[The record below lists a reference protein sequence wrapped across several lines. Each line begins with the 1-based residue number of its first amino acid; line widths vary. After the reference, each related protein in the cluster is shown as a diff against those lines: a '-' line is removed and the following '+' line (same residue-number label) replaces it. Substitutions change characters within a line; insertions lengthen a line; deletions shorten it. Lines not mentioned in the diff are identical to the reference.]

1 MRPPRPKASA
11 LRAQVPRASSFWF
24 GRTRPR
30 TGGSPVQRS
39 RTPPLLL
46 RDAPSPAPG
55 RPSPPLRD
63 APFRGTPLFSP
74 SLRGPLNDSGRP
86 HPKRP
91 LPTSR
96 RPSRRSPFS
105 RFGGGSPS
113 PLRDSPLAV
122 VFQLRRLISRRQPP
136 TWESHLSTPAL
147 NLEGT
152 SRIVRKTGQKTRLFV
167 QSGDSGRFP
176 RPSRHVPQ
184 FRHCIS
190 PVHHCIYSGYI

>member
-1 MRPPRPKASA
+1 M
-11 LRAQVPRASSFWF
+11 PRASSFWF

-30 TGGSPVQRS
+30 SGGRPRS
-39 RTPPLLL
+39 AIW
-46 RDAPSPAPG
+46 DAPFSALG

-63 APFRGTPLFSP
+63 APLSCSGTSVSSAPGRPVSRHPPFLALAPGPHSTIWDAPAPFP
-74 SLRGPLNDSGRP
+74 PRDALRGAPPFPASGGLSLPASGFPPRGS
-86 HPKRP
+86 
-91 LPTSR
+91 LPTQEAHLST
-96 RPSRRSPFS
+96 P
-105 RFGGGSPS
+105 
-113 PLRDSPLAV
+113 A
-122 VFQLRRLISRRQPP
+122 P
-136 TWESHLSTPAL
+136 TWESHLLTAAL

>member
-11 LRAQVPRASSFWF
+11 PRAQCLGPQAF
-24 GRTRPR
+24 GSDAPALAPGEAPFSDPGRPLSCF
-30 TGGSPVQRS
+30 G
-39 RTPPLLL
+39 TPPLLL
-46 RDAPSPAPG
+46 RDV
-55 RPSPPLRD
+55 RLLRS
-63 APFRGTPLFSP
+63 GTPRFEAPPFSRP
-74 SLRGPLNDSGRP
+74 RSGAPLNDSGRP

-105 RFGGGSPS
+105 RFGGLSLPASGSPPRGS
-113 PLRDSPLAV
+113 LPTQEAHLSTPA
-122 VFQLRRLISRRQPP
+122 P
-136 TWESHLSTPAL
+136 TWESHLLTAAL